1 MSTAMRPDL
10 LLCIVEWRTAEI
22 AAARMAEQE
31 AAVNRLTN
39 RIVAASSGLAACG
52 LILTGCSAGQ
62 ISQTATQE
70 AAVNG
75 TAANVKTIALRNVH
89 ILTTQTSDF
98 VQPGAVVPLLFVAAN
113 DSPDVD
119 DKLVSITS
127 DVGSIALT
135 GDASIPAD
143 GVLVVGA
150 GEQTEPMGATA
161 APAAAVTLAKPITN
175 GLTYNFT
182 FTFDKSGT
190 ATVAVPISAGEPA
203 S

>member
-1 MSTAMRPDL
+1 MNRVTNR
-10 LLCIVEWRTAEI
+10 WT
-22 AAARMAEQE
+22 
-31 AAVNRLTN
+31 NRL
-39 RIVAASSGLAACG
+39 VAASAGMAACG
-52 LILTGCSAGQ
+52 LILTGCGAGQ

-75 TAANVKTIALRNVH
+75 TSANVKTMALRNVH
-89 ILTTQTSDF
+89 IQAAQTSDF
-98 VQPGAVVPLLFVAAN
+98 LQPGAVVPLLFVAAN
-113 DSPDVD
+113 ESPDVN

-135 GDASIPAD
+135 GDASIPAA
-143 GVLVVGA
+143 GVLVVGGGTQA
-150 GEQTEPMGATA
+150 EPMGATA

-190 ATVAVPISAGEPA
+190 ATVAVPISAGEPEQ
-203 S
+203 

>member
-1 MSTAMRPDL
+1 
-10 LLCIVEWRTAEI
+10 
-22 AAARMAEQE
+22 MAEQE

-39 RIVAASSGLAACG
+39 RLTNRLVAASAGTAACG
-52 LILTGCSAGQ
+52 LILTGCGAGQ

-75 TAANVKTIALRNVH
+75 TSANVKTVALRNVH
-89 ILTTQTSDF
+89 IQAAQTSDF
-98 VQPGAVVPLLFVAAN
+98 LQPGTVVPLLFVAAN
-113 DSPDVD
+113 ESPDVN

-135 GDASIPAD
+135 GDASIPAS
-143 GVLVVGA
+143 GVLVVGGGTQA
-150 GEQTEPMGATA
+150 EPTGATA
-161 APAAAVTLAKPITN
+161 APAAEVTLAKPITN

-190 ATVAVPISAGEPA
+190 ATVAVPISAGEPEQ
-203 S
+203 